1 MKEFREVL
9 KGEGE
14 RSLLGNVKQEEEL
27 ILSLIPADKYI
38 HFHGQRGINASN
50 TAVPTV
56 DSSFYLLTRLY
67 RSTGLRASRI
77 ICDVMFFPCEFLGRR
92 PAEKYSRQD
101 LDTCLQFKRSRLK
114 CEGHFTKQFAKGLP
128 PINAGK
134 AKLFKHACT
143 SGCMR
148 ARRVALHTSTSLST
162 AARVIINC
170 PTSQKAVPSPRRLVY
185 VRPCL
190 PDTTTTM
197 RTTLATS
204 SSTEDVE
211 ETVTTMRLK
220 VNASIVAGSD
230 SSAGCA
236 LPPVSGRCLAYMP
249 RYYFDPETKSCAR
262 FIYGG
267 CLGNCNKF
275 ISSTLADI
283 CLLPADVGPCR
294 AAKPRYYYDTEAKA
308 CVKFR
313 YGGCYG
319 NCNNFATV
327 EKCEMACPTK
337 IKSFR

>member
-1 MKEFREVL
+1 MPP
-9 KGEGE
+9 E

-38 HFHGQRGINASN
+38 HFHGQRGINAN
-50 TAVPTV
+50 TTVPTV
-56 DSSFYLLTRLY
+56 DSSFHLLTRLY
-67 RSTGLRASRI
+67 RCTGLRASRI

-92 PAEKYSRQD
+92 PAEKYSKTWTPACSCSEPPETGLCKALFNRYYYD
-101 LDTCLQFKRSRLK
+101 YENHTCYEFIY
-114 CEGHFTKQFAKGLP
+114 G
-128 PINAGK
+128 
-134 AKLFKHACT
+134 
-143 SGCMR
+143 GCGG
-148 ARRVALHTSTSLST
+148 
-162 AARVIINC
+162 NC
-170 PTSQKAVPSPRRLVY
+170 NNYEIES
-185 VRPCL
+185 
-190 PDTTTTM
+190 
-197 RTTLATS
+197 
-204 SSTEDVE
+204 
-211 ETVTTMRLK
+211 
-220 VNASIVAGSD
+220 
-230 SSAGCA
+230 CA

-275 ISSTLADI
+275 ISDDSKAIVLSEGSTLADI